1 MAFDPEHRLV
11 VSVVPGKRT
20 SQNVRQLV
28 QDFKQRTQGRIP
40 NLITTDE
47 YPVYATELLEAYGIA
62 EIAHA
67 LPGHG
72 EPWHGSP
79 TAAVAQARAV
89 L

>member
-1 MAFDPEHRLV
+1 

-47 YPVYATELLEAYGIA
+47 YPVYATNGASLSEAGV
-62 EIAHA
+62 E
-67 LPGHG
+67 
-72 EPWHGSP
+72 
-79 TAAVAQARAV
+79 
-89 L
+89 